1 MICCWPPWL
10 AMTQP
15 APAEFRSIFKGLG
28 HDFWTIRCCDHRFSD
43 KKKTSKTWRSL
54 ENIRISVY
62 HHASAP
68 LHTWLWPPW
77 RRSAAAVP
85 GERLSDGIKKNDI
98 WPARQVKNVGSRWH
112 FPRKIS
118 GFGTLQAEIRRLN
131 AIVGCLAN
139 QELRVSTSRWW
150 FQQQL
155 WICELHEVGVTLL
168 RRPQPTVVMN
178 ISPRKK
184 KNQKKT
190 GSRWWFLGDKIH
202 NYGFF

>member
-1 MICCWPPWL
+1 MVSHDTTRTCRVPQHLQRPRARFLNHQMLRSPI
-10 AMTQP
+10 
-15 APAEFRSIFKGLG
+15 FRQ
-28 HDFWTIRCCDHRFSD
+28 
-43 KKKTSKTWRSL
+43 KKTSKTWRSL

-98 WPARQVKNVGSRWH
+98 WPARQVKNIGSRWH

-139 QELRVSTSRWW
+139 QELRVSTSRW
-150 FQQQL
+150 
-155 WICELHEVGVTLL
+155 
-168 RRPQPTVVMN
+168 
-178 ISPRKK
+178 
-184 KNQKKT
+184 
-190 GSRWWFLGDKIH
+190 
-202 NYGFF
+202 